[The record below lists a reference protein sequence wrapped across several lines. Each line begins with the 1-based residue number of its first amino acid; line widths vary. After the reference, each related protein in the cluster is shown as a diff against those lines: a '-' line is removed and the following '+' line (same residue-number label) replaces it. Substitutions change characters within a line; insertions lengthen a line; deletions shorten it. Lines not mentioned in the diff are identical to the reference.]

1 MSLSEDYP
9 RVLFI
14 TPHAFNKVSGTGITF
29 TNLFFGW
36 PKDRI
41 ATVHDDCQPVTYE
54 VCDRFYRLGPQ
65 EIRKFGGTLAN
76 RETLPKASNACGET
90 QSAPLHIQ
98 ALQSAKN
105 LIFGDGLPQSGLLSL
120 NLETWIEDFKP
131 DVIFTI
137 LGSIGLMEVVEKI
150 QARYNL
156 PLIVH
161 MMDDWPSVQ
170 FQKGLLGPFQRRRMA
185 GLVRRLMDR
194 SEIRMG
200 ICDSMCRAFEER
212 YGGRFVPFQNTVD
225 VDKWHRSARD
235 PSHLNDP
242 IRVVYAGSVYPNAQL
257 TSLRDCCRAVAEL
270 CDDGYAIQAEIYS
283 PSLTKE
289 SREILGEHPAI
300 HFNGAL
306 TDDRSFFDTIGSS
319 DILLMPS
326 NFDNE
331 SVNFIRYSMPTRV
344 PAYLAVGMP
353 ILVYGSPVVA
363 QVQYACEFGWG
374 LVVSNQG
381 SEALKNGIVRLIND
395 IDLRRR
401 LSAAALSTAR
411 ERHDASIL
419 RDQFRDEIS
428 TAAVSR
434 DIAFRQSTI

>member
-1 MSLSEDYP
+1 MSLSEEYP
-9 RVLFI
+9 RVMFI

-65 EIRKFGGTLAN
+65 EIRKIGGTLTN
-76 RETLPKASNACGET
+76 RKSLPPASEAFGST
-90 QSAPLHIQ
+90 QPAPLHIRT
-98 ALQSAKN
+98 LQSAKH
-105 LIFGDGLPQSGLLSL
+105 LIFGDGLPQSGQLSQ

-150 QARYNL
+150 RARYNL

-170 FQKGLLGPFQRRRMA
+170 FQKGLFGSFQRRRMHR
-185 GLVRRLMDR
+185 LVRHLLQMAVV
-194 SEIRMG
+194 RMG

-212 YGGRFVPFQNTVD
+212 YGGRFIPFQNTVD
-225 VDKWHRSARD
+225 IDIWSGMGRD
-235 PSHLNDP
+235 PAHLNDP
-242 IRVVYAGSVYPNAQL
+242 IRVVYAGSIYPNTQL
-257 TSLRDCCRAVAEL
+257 ASLINCCDAVAEL
-270 CDDGYAIQAEIYS
+270 CDDGYAIQAEIFS
-283 PSLTKE
+283 SSLTE
-289 SREILGEHPAI
+289 EYRDRLGRHRAI
-300 HFNGAL
+300 HLQDAL
-306 TDDRSFFDTIGSS
+306 TDDKTFFDTIGSC

-326 NFDNE
+326 NFDE
-331 SVNFIRYSMPTRV
+331 KSVRFVRFSMPTRV
-344 PAYLAVGMP
+344 PAYLAVGTP
-353 ILVYGSPVVA
+353 VLVYGSPEVA
-363 QVQYACEFGWG
+363 QVQYASEFGWG
-374 LVVSNQG
+374 HVVSNQG
-381 SEALKNGIVRLIND
+381 SEAVKNGIVRLID
-395 IDLRRR
+395 DLDLRRR

-411 ERHDASIL
+411 EKHDASIL

-428 TAAVSR
+428 AAAASR
-434 DIAFRQSTI
+434 DIACRQSMI